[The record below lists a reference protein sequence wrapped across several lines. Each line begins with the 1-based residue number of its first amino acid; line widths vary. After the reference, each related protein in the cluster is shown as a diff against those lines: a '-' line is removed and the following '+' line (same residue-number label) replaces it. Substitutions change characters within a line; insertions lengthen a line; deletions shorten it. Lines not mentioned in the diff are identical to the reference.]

1 MLRVGLVCPYSVTI
15 PGGVQGQVL
24 GLARVLRASGVEAR
38 VLAPCDG
45 APPERFITPLG
56 NSLPTAANGSMAPLA
71 PDPACALRT
80 MRALVDEGF
89 DVVHVHEPLA
99 PGPTIT
105 ALVLD
110 NAPILGTF
118 HAAGDSTSYRLIN
131 GPLNWA
137 AGRIDHRVAVSE
149 DAKALAERYL
159 PGEYEVLWNGVEIER
174 YRDAEPLKGEGPTI
188 FFCGR
193 HEPRKGLSVLLEAMA
208 ELPDEVHL
216 WVASDGPETATLRA
230 AHVDDTRITW
240 LGRLTDAEKMARLA
254 GADVFCAPS
263 LRGESFGVVLIEAMA
278 ARTPVVASD
287 IPGYRNVARAGV
299 DALLVAPG
307 DVGALAGALRTVLA
321 DSGLADRLRRDAA
334 DRAETFS
341 MDRLADTYVE
351 RYDRLA
357 AAHPASPAPR
367 SGILDRFMA
376 R

>member
-1 MLRVGLVCPYSVTI
+1 MLRVGLVCPYSVAI

-24 GLARVLRASGVEAR
+24 GLARVLRARGVEAR

-45 APPERFITPLG
+45 APPERFVTPLG

-71 PDPACALRT
+71 PDPACSLRT

-99 PGPTIT
+99 PGPPLT

-131 GPLNWA
+131 RPLNWA
-137 AGRIDHRVAVSE
+137 ARRMDHRVAVSA
-149 DAKALAERYL
+149 DAKELALRYL
-159 PGEYEVLWNGVEIER
+159 PGDYEVLWNGVEIER

-193 HEPRKGLSVLLEAMA
+193 HEPRKGLSVLLTAMA
-208 ELPDEVHL
+208 ALPADVRL
-216 WVASDGPETATLRA
+216 WVASDGPETPMLRA
-230 AHVDDTRITW
+230 AHGDDARISW
-240 LGRLTDAEKMARLA
+240 LGRLTDAEKIARLA

-263 LRGESFGVVLIEAMA
+263 LHGESFGVVLIEAMA

-299 DALLVAPG
+299 DALLVPPG
-307 DVGALAGALRTVLA
+307 DVDALASTLRSVLT
-321 DSGLADRLRRDAA
+321 DSALADRLRHDAA
-334 DRAETFS
+334 ARAETFS
-341 MDRLADTYVE
+341 MSRLADTYVE
-351 RYDRLA
+351 RYHRLIA
-357 AAHPASPAPR
+357 ERPPGPPPR
-367 SGILDRFMA
+367 AGLLDRVLA
-376 R
+376 